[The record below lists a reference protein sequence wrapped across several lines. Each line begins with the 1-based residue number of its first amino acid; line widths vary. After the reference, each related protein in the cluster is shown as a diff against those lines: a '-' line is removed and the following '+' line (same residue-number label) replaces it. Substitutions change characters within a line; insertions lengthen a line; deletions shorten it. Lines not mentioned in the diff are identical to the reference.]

1 VSSAISGPAPVEG
14 LAFFRAQGRAD
25 RVSLDGTGGFCRV
38 PERERVIFDS
48 LVADFEGEIG
58 DEQSQQTLN
67 CALFRQLRSN
77 SGRVSLIQN
86 FAGFTTGRRLKIGRT
101 LRRGF

>member
-1 VSSAISGPAPVEG
+1 M
-14 LAFFRAQGRAD
+14 
-25 RVSLDGTGGFCRV
+25 
-38 PERERVIFDS
+38 IFDS
-48 LVADFEGEIG
+48 LVADFVGEIRRWTKSANIELCVISSASG
-58 DEQSQQTLN
+58 LPVDDPAS
-67 CALFRQLRSN
+67 AGSAKGI

>member
-1 VSSAISGPAPVEG
+1 M
-14 LAFFRAQGRAD
+14 
-25 RVSLDGTGGFCRV
+25 
-38 PERERVIFDS
+38 IFDS
-48 LVADFEGEIG
+48 LVADFLGEIG

-101 LRRGF
+101 LNEEGPPPTAAATTDSG

>member
-1 VSSAISGPAPVEG
+1 MAKSAMK
-14 LAFFRAQGRAD
+14 
-25 RVSLDGTGGFCRV
+25 
-38 PERERVIFDS
+38 
-48 LVADFEGEIG
+48 
-58 DEQSQQTLN
+58 QSQQTLN

-101 LRRGF
+101 LNEEEPQPTAAATTHSG